1 MDVVLWF
8 SSDWLKFQLFQ
19 NDGEDKITNYSVGLI
34 VILEISEPLLG
45 NLQVQFIIFII
56 IIIILLLFYD
66 GP

>member
-1 MDVVLWF
+1 MDVALWF

-45 NLQVQFIIFII
+45 NLQVQIIIFIVI
-56 IIIILLLFYD
+56 II
-66 GP
+66 

>member
-1 MDVVLWF
+1 MLRYGFVVIGWN
-8 SSDWLKFQLFQ
+8 SSYFK
-19 NDGEDKITNYSVGLI
+19 NDGEDKITNYSVGLV

-45 NLQVQFIIFII
+45 NLQVQIFIF